1 MQIDQKRLHDDI
13 DRIKRIMNHS
23 CSKDIVQNNIFYLLG
38 CDDLLKGT
46 CGEEIDFKK
55 MFISSRQAQ
64 EITYAMEDKVLGEVQ
79 RFIQDNCEELLKIFS
94 VHDETMDKM
103 DFLTYPYPMDVYSY
117 DEAFF
122 KDIILAF
129 YSTFGNDYYK
139 MVKKYFDEN
148 RVGMCFVHETS
159 SSPAFYYKIPMLKSG
174 YVVSKSQ
181 VYNTWSLC
189 GVVHEFGHAID
200 AETLLFPQGKK
211 MNISE
216 DLYSEV
222 FSLVVQRCFTDFLI
236 DKNVDVIGG
245 RLIDNETFLDN
256 YGFSKKISCAFPI
269 KNATKKQLKKQRE
282 DILNLD
288 DSVRYFLGHIISCN
302 LINLYRADPKEFMQT
317 LLRFSMS
324 RRELNS
330 LDDAVEK
337 LGIDID
343 SFYRGDAVINEMI
356 DNQGALKLI
365 YHEAGI
371 PRDN

>member
-46 CGEEIDFKK
+46 CGEEIDFEK

-64 EITYAMEDKVLGEVQ
+64 KLTYAMEDKILGEVQ
-79 RFIQDNCEELLKIFS
+79 KFIQDNCEELLKIFS
-94 VHDETMDKM
+94 VHDEIMDKM

-189 GVVHEFGHAID
+189 DVVHELGHAID

-236 DKNVDVIGG
+236 DKNIDVIGG

-256 YGFSKKISCAFPI
+256 YGFSKKIGCAFPI
-269 KNATKKQLKKQRE
+269 KKATKKQLKKQRE

-356 DNQGALKLI
+356 DNQGTLKLI